1 MIFSGTPLS
10 VCCLL
15 YEKVYSMIIIYSLGG
30 AVLELLYWLESIR
43 TPAADVFFST
53 ITHLGAELVFMVL
66 AVVLYWCV
74 DKAKGLYLLAVGAL
88 GTTLNQ
94 FLKLAFRIPRP
105 WVKDP
110 DFTIVEA
117 ARADATGYSFPSG
130 HTQSVTGVFGALAK
144 DSKRTWSR
152 LLCIILIALTAF
164 SRMYLGVHTPMDVGV
179 SLVLGVFL
187 VFALHPLKKQM
198 EEKPETA
205 LWLLGVLTIVNAA
218 YWCYAAHWP
227 FPADSDPVQ
236 IAHGVE
242 NGAKLTGALIGMG
255 LGCLL
260 DIKVIRST
268 VKAPIGSQILK
279 VVLGLAGV
287 LLIKEGMRFLPDAVR
302 YGLMTFFASG
312 IWPMTFPLFQK
323 LGKKM

>member
-1 MIFSGTPLS
+1 MSF
-10 VCCLL
+10 
-15 YEKVYSMIIIYSLGG
+15 
-30 AVLELLYWLESIR
+30 LYWLEGIR
-43 TPAADVFFST
+43 TPVLDAFFST
-53 ITHLGAELVFMVL
+53 VTHLGAELVFMVL

-74 DKAKGLYLLAVGAL
+74 SKAQGLYLLAVGCL

-105 WVKDP
+105 WVRDP

-130 HTQSVTGVFGALAK
+130 HTQSATGVFGALAR
-144 DSKRTWSR
+144 DSKRRWFR
-152 LLCIILIALTAF
+152 ILCIILVALTAF
-164 SRMYLGVHTPMDVGV
+164 SRMYLGVHTPMDVIV
-179 SLVLGVFL
+179 SLIIGILL
-187 VFALHPLKKQM
+187 VFALYPLKKQM
-198 EEKPETA
+198 EKTPETA
-205 LWLLGVLTIVNAA
+205 LWLLGILTVINAA
-218 YWCYAAHWP
+218 YWYYAARWS
-227 FPADSDPVQ
+227 FPADSDPIQ

-242 NGAKLTGALIGMG
+242 NAAKLTGALIGMG

-260 DIKVIRST
+260 DIKVIHSSE
-268 VKAPIGSQILK
+268 KAPVLGQILK

-287 LLIKEGMRFLPDAVR
+287 LLIKEGLRFLPDASR